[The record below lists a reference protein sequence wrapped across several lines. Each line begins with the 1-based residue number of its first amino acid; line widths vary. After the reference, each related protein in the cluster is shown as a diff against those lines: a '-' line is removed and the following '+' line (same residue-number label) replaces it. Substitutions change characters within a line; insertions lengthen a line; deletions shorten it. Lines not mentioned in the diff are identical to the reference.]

1 MSRLR
6 SVLFF
11 AFALLMLDLAAASPV
26 EAQGRGRGKSNHGQS
41 VRRSAGGSHD
51 DHGKARKHK
60 GEDSDEDSDSDSDSD
75 SDRDG
80 RRGGR
85 DSRTSS
91 GRRDAC
97 VDVNRDGR
105 CDYTPTTSRYPD
117 SRYPDTRYP
126 DTRYPD
132 TRYPDTRYPDTRY
145 PSRTTTNGCVDR
157 NGDGR
162 CDSRSGVLRRT
173 TLPFS
178 QVLGALLAPR

>member
-1 MSRLR
+1 M
-6 SVLFF
+6 
-11 AFALLMLDLAAASPV
+11 
-26 EAQGRGRGKSNHGQS
+26 
-41 VRRSAGGSHD
+41 RRSAGGSHG

-75 SDRDG
+75 RDG

-85 DSRTSS
+85 DSRTSN

-105 CDYTPTTSRYPD
+105 CDYTPTTGRYPD
-117 SRYPDTRYP
+117 SRYPETRYP

-132 TRYPDTRYPDTRY
+132 TRYPDSRY

-178 QVLGALLAPR
+178 QVLGALLAGR